1 MKKRLIRKEYKQ
13 RTGKDKSLISKWRN
27 KVKKADSKMTEQFYL
42 IVAMQQLI
50 NTGKKIRLL
59 NPLKRKK
66 EQAQELRKRAKIR
79 AKNL

>member
-50 NTGKKIRLL
+50 NAGKKIRLI

-66 EQAQELRKRAKIR
+66 KQAQELRKRAKIR